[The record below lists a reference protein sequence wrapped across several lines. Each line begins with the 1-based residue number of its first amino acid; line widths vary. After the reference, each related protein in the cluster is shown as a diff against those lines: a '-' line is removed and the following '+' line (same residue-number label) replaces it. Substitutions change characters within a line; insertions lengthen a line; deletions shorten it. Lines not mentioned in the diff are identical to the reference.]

1 MPQADVGHE
10 NRTLVKEK
18 ELIVNVVR
26 NNNHSFFPFPFGRR
40 LVGVFT

>member
-10 NRTLVKEK
+10 NRTPVKEK

-26 NNNHSFFPFPFGRR
+26 SNTHYFPFPFGRR